1 VEHRKEREVRNFQ
14 DLQVWQKAQQLALS
28 VYQATAVFP
37 VHEQYGLSS
46 QMRRCCVSIPSN
58 IAEGCGRGGHVELAR
73 YLQIARGSASELEYQ
88 LLLAR
93 DLNFL
98 KAADYE
104 RLVSELTEVE
114 KMLATYR
121 QKVIGD
127 VS

>member
-1 VEHRKEREVRNFQ
+1 VRNFR
-14 DLQVWQKAQQLALS
+14 DLQVWRKAHQLTVS

-37 VHEQYGLSS
+37 AHEQYGLSS

-58 IAEGCGRGGHVELAR
+58 IAEGCGRGGQVELAR

-93 DLNFL
+93 DLAFL
-98 KAADYE
+98 ETAEYE
-104 RLVSELTEVE
+104 RLACELTEVE

>member
-1 VEHRKEREVRNFQ
+1 VRNFR
-14 DLQVWQKAQQLALS
+14 DLQVWRKAHQLTVS

-37 VHEQYGLSS
+37 GHEQYRVSS

-58 IAEGCGRGGHVELAR
+58 IAEGCGRGGQVELAR

-93 DLNFL
+93 DLAFL
-98 KAADYE
+98 ETAEYE
-104 RLVSELTEVE
+104 RLACDLTEVE

-121 QKVIGD
+121 QTVIGD

>member
-1 VEHRKEREVRNFQ
+1 VEHWKEHEVRNFQ
-14 DLQVWQKAQQLALS
+14 DPQVWQKAHQLALS
-28 VYQATAVFP
+28 VYQTTAVFP
-37 VHEQYGLSS
+37 AHEQYGLSS
-46 QMRRCCVSIPSN
+46 QMRCCCVSIPSN
-58 IAEGCGRGGHVELAR
+58 IAEGCGRGGQVELAR

-93 DLNFL
+93 DLHFL
-98 KAADYE
+98 PVADYE
-104 RLVSELTEVE
+104 RLACELTEVE